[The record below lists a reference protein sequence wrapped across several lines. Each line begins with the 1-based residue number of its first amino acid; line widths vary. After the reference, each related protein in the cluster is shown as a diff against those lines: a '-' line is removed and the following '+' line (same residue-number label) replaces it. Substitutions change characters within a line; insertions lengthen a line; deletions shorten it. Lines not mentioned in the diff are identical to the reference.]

1 MDGST
6 KYVKAELFR
15 RAVNV
20 LRELKNSAILLH
32 AGVAVYA
39 NHSVTGVLQKE
50 CMLHTLFLLLL
61 KW

>member
-20 LRELKNSAILLH
+20 LRELKNSARLLH

-39 NHSVTGVLQKE
+39 HQ
-50 CMLHTLFLLLL
+50 
-61 KW
+61 

>member
-15 RAVNV
+15 QAVNV
-20 LRELKNSAILLH
+20 LRELKNSARLLH

-39 NHSVTGVLQKE
+39 NQ
-50 CMLHTLFLLLL
+50 
-61 KW
+61 